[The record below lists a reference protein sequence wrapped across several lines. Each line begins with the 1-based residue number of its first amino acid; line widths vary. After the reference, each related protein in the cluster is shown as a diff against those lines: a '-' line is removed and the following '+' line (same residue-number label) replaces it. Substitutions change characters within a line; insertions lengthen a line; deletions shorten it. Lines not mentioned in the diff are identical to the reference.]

1 MGCRKGYENDTGSAR
16 PQQAVKTKLIITK
29 KERSGY
35 ERGNK
40 VQEENRRGEPN
51 LEETREKS
59 PR

>member
-35 ERGNK
+35 ER
-40 VQEENRRGEPN
+40 EATRYRRKTDEVNP
-51 LEETREKS
+51 T
-59 PR
+59 